1 MDGSKTV
8 TDTQVIKKKKK
19 SYKILSFSA
28 FKKKIRT
35 IYLKAVK
42 RVRS

>member
-8 TDTQVIKKKKK
+8 TDTQVIKKK
-19 SYKILSFSA
+19 SYRILSFSA
-28 FKKKIRT
+28 FKRRIRT

-42 RVRS
+42 KVQS